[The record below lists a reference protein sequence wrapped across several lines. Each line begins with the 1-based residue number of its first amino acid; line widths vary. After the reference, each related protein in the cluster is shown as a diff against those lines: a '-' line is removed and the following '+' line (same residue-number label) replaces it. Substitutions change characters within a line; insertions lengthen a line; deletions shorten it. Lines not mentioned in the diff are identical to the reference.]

1 MNAALLAAV
10 LLCSASSDAAP
21 ASREGQKLYDR
32 GDYQGAADWY
42 LKAAGADPRNAGL
55 HYDLGNALFKAGRTG
70 PAIASYQRAFDR
82 APRDADIRQNLDY
95 ALRRAG
101 EELVPAGVPP
111 LLFIAFHIFSER
123 ELAGLHWLACWL
135 ALILAGLALLR
146 EDIRAALLPWT
157 AAALALWLSVGG
169 WWLTVRGVPPPR
181 RGVIVPSAAELRSGP
196 GENFSVSFTVPAG
209 RRVHILSGSGTWLEL
224 GVLKEGV
231 KGWLPAAAVEEI

>member
-1 MNAALLAAV
+1 MNAALLAA
-10 LLCSASSDAAP
+10 LLCAPLFAAP
-21 ASREGQKLYDR
+21 SGGAPGQKLYDQ
-32 GDYQGAADWY
+32 GDYQGAAAWY
-42 LKAAGADPRNAGL
+42 LQAAGADPRNAGL

-111 LLFIAFHIFSER
+111 LLFIAFHAFSER

-135 ALILAGLALLR
+135 ALVLAGLCLLR
-146 EDIRAALLPWT
+146 EDRRAALLPWT
-157 AAALALWLSVGG
+157 TAALSLWLLLGG
-169 WWLTVRGVPPPR
+169 WWLAVRGVPPPR
-181 RGVIVPSAAELRSGP
+181 RGVITAAAAELRSGP

-209 RRVHILSGSGTWLEL
+209 RRVQILSGSGTWLEL